1 MGRISAE
8 ISSRLSVEA
17 CKNHFMGTTCKGAC
31 EIAVSGALIL
41 ELLKVESVVGEG
53 GLNVLLNNAAIL
65 TPYFTSRAIS
75 REAFMNCINVNLL
88 GTAIV
93 SQTFLPLLLKAS
105 SHTAD
110 DHIGVDRAAIVN
122 ISATWGSIGR
132 NADGSGPM
140 GALAYKVSKLGKT
153 MAIDLK
159 GDKILVVQFCPGW
172 VKTDLGGKAATDT
185 VEVATSGLVKAMSS
199 LGKEHS
205 GGFFDRRLK
214 AIPY

>member
-93 SQTFLPLLLKAS
+93 SQVGESLYAYAKLTVTTAS
-105 SHTAD
+105 
-110 DHIGVDRAAIVN
+110 R
-122 ISATWGSIGR
+122 R
-132 NADGSGPM
+132 
-140 GALAYKVSKLGKT
+140 
-153 MAIDLK
+153 
-159 GDKILVVQFCPGW
+159 FCRY
-172 VKTDLGGKAATDT
+172 
-185 VEVATSGLVKAMSS
+185 S
-199 LGKEHS
+199 
-205 GGFFDRRLK
+205 
-214 AIPY
+214 